1 MPGAIGFGIIL
12 AAIAA
17 LVFTYGERDILGLE
31 PDQFARLTA
40 LGAMLILV
48 SGSIFSEFR
57 GRFGEAVR
65 ALVIWAMIIAALLAI
80 YVHRFEVEAVLGRVV
95 EGVVPGRTTIASPG
109 EVSVTR
115 GASGG
120 FLVQGT
126 ANGQPMRF
134 IFDTGADVVVL
145 TAESAARIGFRPQDL
160 RYVVQVRTAN
170 GTAMA
175 APVTIETLS
184 IGDIAAPRVRALVA
198 RPGALS
204 ENLLGMSFLDR
215 LSSYEVR
222 NDRLILRGRGG

>member
-1 MPGAIGFGIIL
+1 MPGAIGLGIIL

-17 LVFTYGERDILGLE
+17 LAFTYGERDILGLE

-40 LGAMLILV
+40 LGAMLLLV

-65 ALVIWAMIIAALLAI
+65 ALAIWAMIIAALLGL
-80 YVHRFEVEAVLGRVV
+80 YVYRFEAEAVFGRVV
-95 EGVVPGRTTIASPG
+95 EGVMPGRTTVSSPG

-115 GASGG
+115 GSSGG

-126 ANGQPMRF
+126 ANGEPVRF